1 MTFEKAIKTLELD
14 KILKTLKSFA
24 SSAITIDYIDQ
35 VEISTNF
42 EEIQKRQKETSE
54 AVNLLIKKG
63 NPPLFGIMSLRDTL
77 KRASIGGVLN
87 PQNLINVSDFLR
99 VARFLKN
106 YLKNDSKDEPDIDI
120 SIITNLIDSLYINKK
135 LEDSIN
141 QKIISSDQIADDASR
156 KLLSIRRSIV
166 KLQGSLRDKLEKIL
180 QSHKDYLQDSII
192 TMREGR
198 YVIPVKN
205 ENKSKV
211 KGLVHD
217 MSGSGQTVY
226 IEPLEIVNANNEIKT
241 LKIEEKEEIEK
252 ILKELSEEVGEF
264 ATLIEAN
271 ELILKELD
279 FIFAKGKLSLEMGAF
294 QPKLNKRRYIN
305 LKNAYHPLLDKKTA
319 VPIDIYIGDKFT
331 SLIITG
337 PNTGGKTVTLKTLGL
352 LLLMVQYGLHIP
364 AEDSSEVGVFEK
376 LFADIG
382 DEQSIEQNLS
392 TFSSHMTNIVNIIN
406 EVDENSLVL
415 FDELGAGTDPTEGAA
430 LARAIMDFM
439 LERKIRCLST
449 THYNQLKI
457 YALTT
462 EGVQNASMEFNI
474 NTLSPTYKLL
484 IGLPGKSNAFEISKR
499 LGLTEKII
507 DEARRLISK
516 ENIEFEKVLAS
527 IEEDRAKAREEKGI
541 IENYKLDLQKQ
552 NIRLE
557 KELKKVEASKE
568 KIIKEAKDEAKR
580 ILLSTKENVDLII
593 DQINDIKKELTSDQA
608 RRLQESGD
616 LLRESLKKVR
626 EDRDLVIERSKNP
639 VDKIKVGDKVR
650 TSFGTVA
657 TILDLPDNRGN
668 VYVQAGVIKM
678 KVPKDSLTKVNED
691 EEKSKIRMGN
701 IIRAKAQVVKSEIDL
716 RGKTFEESRDL
727 VDKYLDDAFLAGLKT
742 VRLIHGKGTG
752 LLRKK
757 IREYLKRHK
766 NVKSF
771 EDAPFNEGG
780 DGVTCVNLK

>member
-1 MTFEKAIKTLELD
+1 MTFEKAIKILELD

-141 QKIISSDQIADDASR
+141 QKIISSNQIADDASR

-527 IEEDRAKAREEKGI
+527 IEEDRTKAREEKEI

>member
-120 SIITNLIDSLYINKK
+120 SIIINLIDSLYINKK

-156 KLLSIRRSIV
+156 KLLSIRRSIA

>member
-1 MTFEKAIKTLELD
+1 MTFEKAIKILELD

-24 SSAITIDYIDQ
+24 SSTITIDYIDQ

-294 QPKLNKRRYIN
+294 QPKLNKRRYIY

-484 IGLPGKSNAFEISKR
+484 IGLPGKSNAFEITKR

-557 KELKKVEASKE
+557 KELKRVEASKE

>member
-35 VEISTNF
+35 IEISTNF

-626 EDRDLVIERSKNP
+626 EDRDLVIEISKNP

-701 IIRAKAQVVKSEIDL
+701 IIRAKVQVVKSEIDL

>member
-1 MTFEKAIKTLELD
+1 MTFEKAIKILELD

-192 TMREGR
+192 TIREGR

-484 IGLPGKSNAFEISKR
+484 IGLPGKSNAFEITKR

-557 KELKKVEASKE
+557 KELKRVEASKE